1 MKRSSEKLLIPNEI
15 DHNSKVTSREDQP
28 ICEILPNQ
36 AYLPFRQVRDRLCGL
51 RKTVDNHMNSLFLKE
66 INAFFGSLTGYLVL
80 ALFLIALGL
89 IVWVF
94 PESSVLEYGFAD
106 LEALFSYTPLVFTF
120 LVPALSMRL
129 ISEERKTGTWELL
142 RTSPLSLVQIILAKY
157 LALVALVFLAVLPT
171 LLYAYSI
178 IQLGDPVGNLDLA
191 GFFGSWIG
199 LLMIGATFAAV
210 GLFASA
216 LTSQQV
222 VAFAL
227 GVFLC
232 FVLYFGFTA
241 LSEMLIG
248 DLAYFAEE
256 LSLSYHYISL
266 SRGVI
271 NSDDIFFLIGMIWV
285 FLGASVLVLRN
296 K

>member
-1 MKRSSEKLLIPNEI
+1 MK
-15 DHNSKVTSREDQP
+15 
-28 ICEILPNQ
+28 
-36 AYLPFRQVRDRLCGL
+36 
-51 RKTVDNHMNSLFLKE
+51 SLFFKE
-66 INAFFGSLTGYLVL
+66 INAFFGSLTGYLIL
-80 ALFLIALGL
+80 ALFLVALGL

-94 PESSVLEYGFAD
+94 PESSVLDYGFAD
-106 LEALFSYTPLVFTF
+106 LESLFSYTPYVFTF
-120 LVPALSMRL
+120 LIPAISMRT
-129 ISEERKTGTWELL
+129 ISEERKSGTWELL
-142 RTSPLSLVQIILAKY
+142 RTSPLSLIQIILAKY
-157 LALVALVFLAVLPT
+157 LALLTLVFLAVLPT

-178 IQLGDPVGNLDLA
+178 IQLGDPVGNLDQA

-222 VAFAL
+222 VAFVL

-232 FVLYFGFTA
+232 FILYFGFTA
-241 LSEMLIG
+241 LSEMLTGEI
-248 DLAYFAEE
+248 AYWIED

-266 SRGVI
+266 SRGVVD
-271 NSDDIFFLIGMIWV
+271 SRDVFFLLAMIWV
-285 FLGASVLVLRN
+285 FLGASVLVLKN

>member
-1 MKRSSEKLLIPNEI
+1 MK
-15 DHNSKVTSREDQP
+15 
-28 ICEILPNQ
+28 
-36 AYLPFRQVRDRLCGL
+36 
-51 RKTVDNHMNSLFLKE
+51 SLFLKE
-66 INAFFGSLTGYLVL
+66 INAFFGSLTGYLIL
-80 ALFLIALGL
+80 ALFLVALGL

-94 PESSVLEYGFAD
+94 PESSVLDYGFAD
-106 LEALFSYTPLVFTF
+106 LESLFSYTPYVFTF
-120 LVPALSMRL
+120 LIPAISMRT
-129 ISEERKTGTWELL
+129 ISEERKSGTWELL
-142 RTSPLSLVQIILAKY
+142 RTSPLSLVQIIVAKY
-157 LALVALVFLAVLPT
+157 LALLALVFLAVLPT

-178 IQLGDPVGNLDLA
+178 MQLGDPVGNLDLA

-222 VAFAL
+222 VAFVL

-232 FVLYFGFTA
+232 FVLYFGLTA
-241 LSEMLIG
+241 LAGMLIG
-248 DLAYFAEE
+248 DAAYWVEE
-256 LSLSYHYISL
+256 LSLSGHYISL
-266 SRGVI
+266 SRGVVD
-271 NSDDIFFLIGMIWV
+271 SRDVFFLLGMVWL

>member
-1 MKRSSEKLLIPNEI
+1 MK
-15 DHNSKVTSREDQP
+15 
-28 ICEILPNQ
+28 
-36 AYLPFRQVRDRLCGL
+36 
-51 RKTVDNHMNSLFLKE
+51 SLFLKE

-80 ALFLIALGL
+80 ALFLIAVGL

-106 LEALFSYTPLVFTF
+106 LEALFSYTPFVFTF

-178 IQLGDPVGNLDLA
+178 VQLGDPVGNLDLA

-199 LLMIGATFAAV
+199 LLMIGASFAAV
-210 GLFASA
+210 GLFASS

-222 VAFAL
+222 VAFVL

-241 LSEMLIG
+241 LSEILSG
-248 DLAYFAEE
+248 ELAYFMEE
-256 LSLSYHYISL
+256 LSLSYLYISL

-271 NSDDIFFLIGMIWV
+271 DSGDIFFLAGMIWV

>member
-1 MKRSSEKLLIPNEI
+1 MKSL
-15 DHNSKVTSREDQP
+15 
-28 ICEILPNQ
+28 
-36 AYLPFRQVRDRLCGL
+36 YLR
-51 RKTVDNHMNSLFLKE
+51 E
-66 INAFFGSLTGYLVL
+66 INAFFGSLTGYLIL
-80 ALFLIALGL
+80 ALFLVALGL

-94 PESSVLEYGFAD
+94 PESSVLDYGFAD
-106 LEALFSYTPLVFTF
+106 LEALFTYTPYVFTF
-120 LVPALSMRL
+120 LIPALSMRA

-142 RTSPLSLVQIILAKY
+142 RTSPLSLIQIISAKY
-157 LALVALVFLAVLPT
+157 LALVTLVFLAVLPT

-178 IQLGDPVGNLDLA
+178 VQLGDPVGNLDLA

-210 GLFASA
+210 GLFASS

-222 VAFAL
+222 VAFVL

-241 LSEMLIG
+241 MSEILSGEI
-248 DLAYFAEE
+248 AYWVEE

-266 SRGVI
+266 SRGVVD
-271 NSDDIFFLIGMIWV
+271 SRDLFFLLGMIWV
-285 FLGASVLVLRN
+285 FLGASDLVLKN

>member
-1 MKRSSEKLLIPNEI
+1 MRSLYI
-15 DHNSKVTSREDQP
+15 
-28 ICEILPNQ
+28 
-36 AYLPFRQVRDRLCGL
+36 
-51 RKTVDNHMNSLFLKE
+51 KE

-80 ALFLIALGL
+80 ALFLVALGL
-89 IVWVF
+89 IVWIF
-94 PESSVLEYGFAD
+94 PESSVLDYGYAD
-106 LEALFSYTPLVFTF
+106 LEALFSYTPYVFTF
-120 LVPALSMRL
+120 LIPALSMRA

-142 RTSPLSLVQIILAKY
+142 VTSPLSLIQIILAKY
-157 LALVALVFLAVLPT
+157 FALITLVFLAVLPT

-178 IQLGDPVGNLDLA
+178 VQLGDPVGNLDIA

-210 GLFASA
+210 GLFASS

-222 VAFAL
+222 VAFVL

-241 LSEMLIG
+241 LAEILTGEI
-248 DLAYFAEE
+248 AYLVEE

-266 SRGVI
+266 SRGVVD
-271 NSDDIFFLIGMIWV
+271 SRDLFFLLGMIWL
-285 FLGASVLVLRN
+285 FLGASVMVLRN

>member
-1 MKRSSEKLLIPNEI
+1 MK
-15 DHNSKVTSREDQP
+15 
-28 ICEILPNQ
+28 
-36 AYLPFRQVRDRLCGL
+36 
-51 RKTVDNHMNSLFLKE
+51 SLFLKE

-106 LEALFSYTPLVFTF
+106 LEALFSYTPFVFTF

-157 LALVALVFLAVLPT
+157 LALITLVFLAIMPT

-191 GFFGSWIG
+191 GFFGSWLG

-210 GLFASA
+210 GLFASS

-222 VAFAL
+222 VAFVL

-241 LSEMLIG
+241 LSEMLSG
-248 DLAYFAEE
+248 ELAHFSEE
-256 LSLSYHYISL
+256 MSLSYHYISL

-271 NSDDIFFLIGMIWV
+271 DSRDIFFLFGMIWV
-285 FLGASVLVLRN
+285 FLGASVLALKN

>member
-1 MKRSSEKLLIPNEI
+1 MK
-15 DHNSKVTSREDQP
+15 
-28 ICEILPNQ
+28 
-36 AYLPFRQVRDRLCGL
+36 
-51 RKTVDNHMNSLFLKE
+51 SLFLKE
-66 INAFFGSLTGYLVL
+66 INGFFGSLTGYLVL
-80 ALFLIALGL
+80 ALFLVALGL

-94 PESSVLEYGFAD
+94 PESSVLDYGFAD
-106 LEALFSYTPLVFTF
+106 LESLFAYTPYVFTF
-120 LVPALSMRL
+120 LIPALSMRA
-129 ISEERKTGTWELL
+129 IAEERRSGTWELL
-142 RTSPLSLVQIILAKY
+142 RTSPLSLVQIIVAKY
-157 LALVALVFLAVLPT
+157 LALITLVFLAVLPT

-178 IQLGDPVGNLDLA
+178 IQLGEPVGNLDLA

-199 LLMIGATFAAV
+199 LLMIGAAFAAV

-222 VAFAL
+222 VAFVL

-241 LSEMLIG
+241 LAEILTG
-248 DLAYFAEE
+248 EVAYLVEE

-266 SRGVI
+266 SRGVVD
-271 NSDDIFFLIGMIWV
+271 SRDVFFLLGMIWL
-285 FLGASVLVLRN
+285 FLGASVWVLRN

>member
-1 MKRSSEKLLIPNEI
+1 MRSLYI
-15 DHNSKVTSREDQP
+15 R
-28 ICEILPNQ
+28 
-36 AYLPFRQVRDRLCGL
+36 
-51 RKTVDNHMNSLFLKE
+51 E
-66 INAFFGSLTGYLVL
+66 INAFFGSLTGYLIL
-80 ALFLIALGL
+80 ALFLVALGL

-94 PESSVLEYGFAD
+94 PESSVLDYGFAD
-106 LEALFSYTPLVFTF
+106 LEALFSYTPYVFTF
-120 LVPALSMRL
+120 LIPALSMRA

-142 RTSPLSLVQIILAKY
+142 RTSPLSLIQIISAKY
-157 LALVALVFLAVLPT
+157 LALVTLVFLAVLPT

-178 IQLGDPVGNLDLA
+178 VQLGEPVGNLDLA

-210 GLFASA
+210 GLFASS

-222 VAFAL
+222 VAFVL

-241 LSEMLIG
+241 LSEILSG
-248 DLAYFAEE
+248 DIAYWVEE

-271 NSDDIFFLIGMIWV
+271 DSRDLFFLLGMIWV
-285 FLGASVLVLRN
+285 FLGASVLILRN

>member
-1 MKRSSEKLLIPNEI
+1 MK
-15 DHNSKVTSREDQP
+15 
-28 ICEILPNQ
+28 
-36 AYLPFRQVRDRLCGL
+36 
-51 RKTVDNHMNSLFLKE
+51 SLFLKE

-80 ALFLIALGL
+80 ALFLVALGL

-106 LEALFSYTPLVFTF
+106 LEALFSYTPYVFTF
-120 LVPALSMRL
+120 LVPAISMRA

-142 RTSPLSLVQIILAKY
+142 RTSPLSLIQIILAKY
-157 LALVALVFLAVLPT
+157 LALLALVFLAVLPT

-178 IQLGDPVGNLDLA
+178 VQLGDPVGNLDLA

-199 LLMIGATFAAV
+199 LLMIGAAFAAV

-222 VAFAL
+222 VAFVL

-241 LSEMLIG
+241 LAELLTGEVSYLV
-248 DLAYFAEE
+248 EE
-256 LSLSYHYISL
+256 LSLSYHYNSL
-266 SRGVI
+266 SRGVVD
-271 NSDDIFFLIGMIWV
+271 SRDVFFLLGMIWV
-285 FLGASVLVLRN
+285 FLGGSVLALRN

>member
-1 MKRSSEKLLIPNEI
+1 M
-15 DHNSKVTSREDQP
+15 Q
-28 ICEILPNQ
+28 
-36 AYLPFRQVRDRLCGL
+36 
-51 RKTVDNHMNSLFLKE
+51 SLFLKE
-66 INAFFGSLTGYLVL
+66 INAFFGSLLGYLVL
-80 ALFLIALGL
+80 ALFLVALGL

-106 LEALFSYTPLVFTF
+106 LEALFTYTPYVFTF
-120 LVPALSMRL
+120 LVPALSMRA
-129 ISEERKTGTWELL
+129 IADERKTGTWELL

-157 LALVALVFLAVLPT
+157 LALLCLVLVALLPT
-171 LLYAYSI
+171 LLYFYSI
-178 IQLGDPVGNLDLA
+178 IQLGDPIGNLDQA

-199 LLMIGATFAAV
+199 LIMIGAVFAAV

-222 VAFAL
+222 VAFVL

-232 FVLYFGFTA
+232 FVLYFGFSA
-241 LSEMLIG
+241 LADMQLGNISYWAS
-248 DLAYFAEE
+248 D
-256 LSLSYHYISL
+256 LSLSFHYINL

-271 NSDDIFFLIGMIWV
+271 DSADLFFLFGMIWL
-285 FLGASVLVLRN
+285 FLGGAVLVLRN